1 MIDLKNLRPIHVDNL
16 VRIGRPNDGGYVIPK
31 TVFKLCDGLLSFGI
45 NKDWSFE
52 KDFSKRN
59 PKATIHCYDYSVN
72 FFSLIIFTLKSF
84 ILSFVRVIMFD
95 KKRFTKDFYGI
106 FTIPDYYSF
115 FRENKIYFK
124 KKIDTKTEKNCIT
137 IEDTYKVISSNS
149 ENIFLKMDIET
160 AEYKVLEDIFKTQ
173 KNIVGMAIEFHK
185 IDEYSNEFNLL
196 IDKILKDFYIV
207 HSHGNNYGKLFGKN
221 NFPSIIELTFMKKE
235 YVESPVKSS
244 TKSYPIVGLDQP
256 NRFSKPD
263 CKLIF

>member
-1 MIDLKNLRPIHVDNL
+1 
-16 VRIGRPNDGGYVIPK
+16 
-31 TVFKLCDGLLSFGI
+31 
-45 NKDWSFE
+45 
-52 KDFSKRN
+52 
-59 PKATIHCYDYSVN
+59 
-72 FFSLIIFTLKSF
+72 
-84 ILSFVRVIMFD
+84 
-95 KKRFTKDFYGI
+95 
-106 FTIPDYYSF
+106 
-115 FRENKIYFK
+115 
-124 KKIDTKTEKNCIT
+124 
-137 IEDTYKVISSNS
+137 
-149 ENIFLKMDIET
+149 MDIET